1 MNYVYPEPWCI
12 NSAVLL
18 CNVHSSC
25 TFHLRQRVKCGHN
38 VWLHHP
44 LSNTFI
50 SITSPWSF
58 QFLLTCMPSCPEIPT
73 PTSATWIIL
82 TSLAPSPRMNEKNRD
97 KKRVRKRGKWVIN
110 SVSLCTMSACINAN
124 IASAAKCSAGK
135 NKQHKLSAKEP
146 RNKLRFL
153 KLTGMTQCIRQGDIT
168 LHQCHRL
175 HTWKML
181 TTKSKS
187 HRNPK
192 RGQSSYILH
201 SIHQF
206 KFKSELQI
214 SIGMFK

>member
-25 TFHLRQRVKCGHN
+25 NLHLRQSVKCGYN
-38 VWLHHP
+38 VCLHHP

-58 QFLLTCMPSCPEIPT
+58 KFLLTCMPSWPEIPT

-82 TSLAPSPRMNEKNRD
+82 TSLAPSPRINEKNRE
-97 KKRVRKRGKWVIN
+97 KVRKRGKWVMN
-110 SVSLCTMSACINAN
+110 SISLCTMSACINAN

-135 NKQHKLSAKEP
+135 NKQHKLSTKEP

-153 KLTGMTQCIRQGDIT
+153 KWQCISRV
-168 LHQCHRL
+168 
-175 HTWKML
+175 TWLYINVTFYTSEKCL
-181 TTKSKS
+181 LQSQNDTGTQRGGS
-187 HRNPK
+187 HAKFCIPFI
-192 RGQSSYILH
+192 SSSLIL
-201 SIHQF
+201 
-206 KFKSELQI
+206 
-214 SIGMFK
+214 